1 MIVSMSLGLNE
12 RKNMLSEIDLKD
24 YGITEEPKKLYEVK
38 RCSICSFTDDPSIP
52 FLFNKVDGMYSYCQ
66 MMDGSVFH
74 PFAGSE
80 VFVWKKG

>member
-1 MIVSMSLGLNE
+1 
-12 RKNMLSEIDLKD
+12 MLSEIDLKD
-24 YGITEEPKKLYEVK
+24 WGIAEEPKKLYEVK
-38 RCSICSFTDDPSIP
+38 RNSICSFTDDPSIP
-52 FLFNKVDGMYSYCQ
+52 FLFNNVDGMYSYCQ

>member
-1 MIVSMSLGLNE
+1 
-12 RKNMLSEIDLKD
+12 MLSEIDLKD
-24 YGITEEPKKLYEVK
+24 WGITEEPKKLYDVK

-80 VFVWKKG
+80 VFVWKKN